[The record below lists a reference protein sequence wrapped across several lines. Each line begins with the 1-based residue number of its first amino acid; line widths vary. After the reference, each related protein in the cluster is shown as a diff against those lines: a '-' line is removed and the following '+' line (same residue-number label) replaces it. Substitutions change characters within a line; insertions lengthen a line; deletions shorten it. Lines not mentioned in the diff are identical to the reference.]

1 MPQVT
6 ITGYATFLP
15 TVRDAM
21 AALVAGCAEEALSVR
36 PGAVAYRFVA
46 LDAADLR
53 APQGRSERYTLVELQ
68 LFAGRT
74 VAAKKAFY
82 AALYAGCA
90 ERLGIGPSD
99 LEIIVTERPAH
110 DWAVR
115 GRPGDEL

>member
-21 AALVAGCAEEALSVR
+21 ATVVTECAEETLGVKPAAL
-36 PGAVAYRFVA
+36 GYRFAA
-46 LDAADLR
+46 LGAADLR
-53 APQGRSERYTLVELQ
+53 PPAGRSERYTLVELQ
-68 LFAGRT
+68 LFAGRA
-74 VAAKKAFY
+74 VEARKAFY
-82 AALYAGCA
+82 AAMFARFA
-90 ERLGIGPSD
+90 ERLGIEPLD
-99 LEIIVTERPAH
+99 LEIILTEHPAH